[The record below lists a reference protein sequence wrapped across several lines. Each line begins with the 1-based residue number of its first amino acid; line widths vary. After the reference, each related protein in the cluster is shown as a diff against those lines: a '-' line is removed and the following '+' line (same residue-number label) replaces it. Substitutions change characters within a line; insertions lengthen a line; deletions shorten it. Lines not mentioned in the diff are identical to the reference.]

1 MSETKNNNNSSIPR
15 IGDIERRTG
24 TTVKPTTSPYPGS
37 PPKQPQPRK

>member
-1 MSETKNNNNSSIPR
+1 MSENKNSNNSGSPR
-15 IGDIERRTG
+15 IGGIERRNG